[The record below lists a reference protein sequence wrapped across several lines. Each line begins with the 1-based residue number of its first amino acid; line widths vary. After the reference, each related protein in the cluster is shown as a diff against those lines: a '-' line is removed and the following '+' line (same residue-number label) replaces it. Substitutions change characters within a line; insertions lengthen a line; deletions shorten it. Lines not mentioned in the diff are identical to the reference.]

1 VSSREVVWNV
11 GCYVGVLL
19 GAGGGKSGC
28 RSAVMVILS
37 MRALSNPAP
46 GLSIY
51 RPSLNPLATLAI
63 LGSSWWW
70 ACWRPPCRRAGPPD
84 WIR

>member
-1 VSSREVVWNV
+1 MSLRGDGDPVDA
-11 GCYVGVLL
+11 
-19 GAGGGKSGC
+19 GA
-28 RSAVMVILS
+28 LE
-37 MRALSNPAP
+37 PAP